1 MYSEIER
8 KIVIEGPE
16 SVKWETGIG
25 LFLPWENGIGLFLPW
40 ENGILVTGIRIWTLG
55 LGKYQIW

>member
-16 SVKWETGIG
+16 DVKWETGIG
-25 LFLPWENGIGLFLPW
+25 LFLPWENGI
-40 ENGILVTGIRIWTLG
+40 LVTGIGI
-55 LGKYQIW
+55 